1 MTEIHTLSPEYAAL
15 VRRAHAAR
23 AAYQRATGLRFLAW
37 VKSWGRSRAAGP
49 LAGANA

>member
-1 MTEIHTLSPEYAAL
+1 MTEIHTLSPEYAAI

-23 AAYQRATGLRFLAW
+23 AAYMRAAALRVLAW
-37 VKSWGRSRAAGP
+37 LKSWGRPQASGP